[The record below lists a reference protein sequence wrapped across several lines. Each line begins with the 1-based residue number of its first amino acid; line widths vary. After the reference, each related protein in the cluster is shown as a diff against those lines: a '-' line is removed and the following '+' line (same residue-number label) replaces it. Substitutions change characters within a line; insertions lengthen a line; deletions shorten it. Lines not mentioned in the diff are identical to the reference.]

1 MNKQEIIDYLKGQ
14 TEWSG
19 NHHYILV
26 NKSELISMIED
37 LDELEFK
44 NYLRDIKSQID
55 YLRIQGPGKVKS
67 LRMLENMVDNMLTGY
82 WSSTSI
88 RTEKVKVPK
97 CVGELLDYYR
107 NSTDVDLLALLITF
121 KDWYCRKDKA
131 GENENAID
139 WLVKHPEKYMRA
151 WLDGYEVEQEQKWKI
166 INDQNYCLTS
176 IEAGYGNS
184 LHWAFDSTKK
194 RPILFENEET
204 AMYTA
209 YITGGTV
216 EKV

>member
-1 MNKQEIIDYLKGQ
+1 MNKQEK
-14 TEWSG
+14 E
-19 NHHYILV
+19 
-26 NKSELISMIED
+26 ELITFVNRAKED
-37 LDELEFK
+37 LNFSFGICQKTYYGYVQGNKLINYIEQLNESEENLASTIKLLTNLDPDDFLKELKLYGLAKEP
-44 NYLRDIKSQID
+44 Q
-55 YLRIQGPGKVKS
+55 
-67 LRMLENMVDNMLTGY
+67 
-82 WSSTSI
+82 
-88 RTEKVKVPK
+88 KVKVPK

-121 KDWYCRKDKA
+121 KDWYRRKDKA

-151 WLDGYEVEQEQKWKI
+151 WLDGYEVEEDPKWKI
-166 INDQNYCLTS
+166 INDQKYCLTS

-194 RPILFENEET
+194 RPILFDNEET

-209 YITGGTV
+209 YITGGIV
-216 EKV
+216 EKVEV